1 MSLLKNFSVV
11 SGATLL
17 SRVLGLVRDI
27 LFFATFGTSL
37 IGEAFLLAF
46 TLPNLFRRMLGEGTL
61 SSAFIPVF
69 TNSQK
74 LDPEKGQWELLN
86 QVLSRLLLFL
96 GILSAVVSLACWFAY
111 GVSFFEIPKWQN
123 AVFLNGITFFYV
135 IFICGSAILVGALN
149 VKKSFW
155 AGAFSPVI
163 LNLFM
168 ICALFFSGF
177 IYGLN
182 FTFCAVI
189 LAVSVVLAGVSQ
201 FLLPWFELR
210 KRFEWDWKF
219 NFSSSVDLSEVGSL
233 FWVGVFGAAIAQI
246 NILISRLLAYL
257 LDEQGPVS
265 YLYMSARL
273 VELPLGVFAIALST
287 ILFPHLSKAM
297 GEGNL
302 KDYKSSFFN
311 GVRMISMLTVPSAI
325 GLFILGDLVIKTL
338 FQWKEFGGENVY
350 MASKVLSVIAW
361 TIPIYALSTF
371 LIKSFHSQKN
381 MNVPLKGALISLLV
395 NLFASIMLMKDFGVM
410 GLAWANLVAAVF
422 QLFYLSVKNPHISGK
437 SIFSSEQICIQ
448 KVVLAS
454 LCMCVIVNYCKEYT
468 QFGVSK
474 FAVLAQ
480 LFIAILIGAFS
491 YFMIL
496 IISKFPFRDGKPLL
510 FKLNQK

>member
-11 SGATLL
+11 SGATFL

-46 TLPNLFRRMLGEGTL
+46 TLPNLFRRMLEGTL

-69 TNSQK
+69 SNLQK
-74 LDPEKGQWELLN
+74 LDSEKGQWELLN

-96 GILSAVVSLACWFAY
+96 GILSAVVGLGCWFAY
-111 GVSFFEIPKWQN
+111 HVSFFEIPKWHD
-123 AVFLNGITFFYV
+123 AVFLNAITFFYV

-168 ICALFFSGF
+168 ICALFLSGF
-177 IYGLN
+177 VYGLN

-189 LAVSVVLAGVSQ
+189 LSVSVVLAGASQ

-210 KRFEWDWKF
+210 KRFKWDWKF
-219 NFSSSVDLSEVGSL
+219 NFSSSDELTEVGSL

-246 NILISRLLAYL
+246 NVLISRLLAYL
-257 LDEQGPVS
+257 LEEQGPIS

-287 ILFPHLSKAM
+287 ILFPRLSRAM
-297 GEGNL
+297 SEGNL
-302 KDYKSSFFN
+302 KDYQSSFFN
-311 GVRMISMLTVPSAI
+311 GVRIISMLTVPSAI

-361 TIPIYALSTF
+361 TIPLYALSTF

-381 MNVPLKGALISLLV
+381 MNVPLKAALISLLV
-395 NLFASIMLMKDFGVM
+395 NFFASIMLMKDFGVM
-410 GLAWANLVAAVF
+410 GLAWANLVAAIF
-422 QLFYLSVKNPHISGK
+422 QLFYLSVKNPHISWK
-437 SIFSSEQICIQ
+437 SIFSPKRICLQ
-448 KVVLAS
+448 KVMLAS
-454 LCMCVIVNYCKEYT
+454 LCMYTIVTYCKEYI

-474 FAVLAQ
+474 SSVLSQ
-480 LFIAILIGAFS
+480 LFLAIFIGSFS
-491 YFMIL
+491 YFIIL
-496 IISKFPFRDGKPLL
+496 ILSNFPLRNGKPLL
-510 FKLNQK
+510 FYRNQK